1 MKTMATI
8 IIVDDHK
15 DIVDT
20 LVKIVVKMGHTA
32 VTAGNGEEFL
42 SKVSDAKPDLALLD
56 VMMPGL
62 TTKQILNG
70 LKEKN
75 LGNLKVILV
84 TVVRFADEEKKAL
97 MSEHNIVDYV
107 TKPFKVHELM
117 ESIKRQL

>member
-1 MKTMATI
+1 MATI

-56 VMMPGL
+56 VMIPGL
-62 TTKQILNG
+62 TTKQ
-70 LKEKN
+70 
-75 LGNLKVILV
+75 
-84 TVVRFADEEKKAL
+84 
-97 MSEHNIVDYV
+97 
-107 TKPFKVHELM
+107 
-117 ESIKRQL
+117 